1 MGRNDLLTGAHKVNP
16 IGSVAP
22 HIFQR
27 HDGLTLTDSGDEAR
41 SAGRGLVAI
50 AAAKVFFI
58 IASYSVQLVL
68 PRLWDAHEF
77 GLYSAAM
84 AGVSILNNVLIAA
97 TIQSVSKFVSEDDN
111 LAANRLRQGLRIQ
124 LIVSAVLGAT
134 FFLGAP
140 SLASFLGDPQLGPL
154 FQIAAIVVF
163 SYGLYAALVGS
174 LNGRRLFQRQ
184 AGLDITFSTMR
195 TAAILTTAA
204 LGFGVAGAISGFAGA
219 AAGILMVALLV
230 VGIGSKGDPIP
241 LRRWVGFMAPI
252 WLYQAF
258 LNGMLQ
264 ADLLV
269 IKKTLTEIMIAGG
282 MVAAASAESA
292 DTYVAYYRSAQ
303 TFAFVPYQL
312 MLSMTFIVFPMIS
325 RATSAG
331 DVETTRKTIR
341 AAMRFSCLVLLS
353 IAAPISGAADG
364 VMLIAYPEAYVQTG
378 APALR
383 ILVFGM
389 AAFALF
395 VIAAT
400 IISGAGKPAISAAI
414 ACVSVILIISL
425 NRFLIQEVEIGP
437 ETLPT
442 AATATSIGT
451 TLAMF
456 VAVAI
461 VHRLLGASLPALS
474 VLRCLVAACVAFMV
488 ANFIPHTT
496 RLMAIAAL
504 ASGFFAYLGVLA
516 LLRELTPQDLQA
528 VRRIIKR

>member
-1 MGRNDLLTGAHKVNP
+1 
-16 IGSVAP
+16 
-22 HIFQR
+22 
-27 HDGLTLTDSGDEAR
+27 
-41 SAGRGLVAI
+41 
-50 AAAKVFFI
+50 
-58 IASYSVQLVL
+58 
-68 PRLWDAHEF
+68 
-77 GLYSAAM
+77 
-84 AGVSILNNVLIAA
+84 
-97 TIQSVSKFVSEDDN
+97 
-111 LAANRLRQGLRIQ
+111 
-124 LIVSAVLGAT
+124 
-134 FFLGAP
+134 
-140 SLASFLGDPQLGPL
+140 
-154 FQIAAIVVF
+154 
-163 SYGLYAALVGS
+163 
-174 LNGRRLFQRQ
+174 
-184 AGLDITFSTMR
+184 
-195 TAAILTTAA
+195 
-204 LGFGVAGAISGFAGA
+204 
-219 AAGILMVALLV
+219 
-230 VGIGSKGDPIP
+230 
-241 LRRWVGFMAPI
+241 
-252 WLYQAF
+252 
-258 LNGMLQ
+258 
-264 ADLLV
+264 
-269 IKKTLTEIMIAGG
+269 
-282 MVAAASAESA
+282 
-292 DTYVAYYRSAQ
+292 
-303 TFAFVPYQL
+303 VPYQL

-414 ACVSVILIISL
+414 ACISVILIISL